1 MRVCV
6 APNGLYTYPDIVI
19 VCGEPHFVDDTFDT
33 LLNPTV
39 IVEVLSESTEAYD
52 RGRKFDLYQSLESL
66 SEYLLI
72 DSQRVSAGLFTR
84 QPSGQ
89 WIFTGRSRLE
99 DSIDLQSVG
108 CHLLLA
114 DVYEKIDFSPP
125 APPPVTP

>member
-6 APNGLYTYPDIVI
+6 ARNGLYTYPDIVI
-19 VCGEPHFVDDTFDT
+19 VCGEPRFADDTFDT

-39 IVEVLSESTEAYD
+39 IIEVLSESTEAYD

-84 QPSGQ
+84 QPNGQ
-89 WIFTGRSRLE
+89 WIFTGRTQLE
-99 DSIDLQSVG
+99 DSIDLQAVG
-108 CHLLLA
+108 CRLLLA

-125 APPPVTP
+125 QPVTA